1 MRLVPDTPPACS
13 SDPAGWLRARVAELE
28 AANARLRQAAA
39 DRDELAAAQLA
50 SERARADSLALQ
62 VAALVAQVEDLRRQ
76 LGKDS
81 STSSKPPSSD
91 SPYKK
96 KPRDRSLRGRSG
108 RKPGKQPG
116 AQSSTLKQTDNPD
129 DTVRCGPAACGCC
142 GHDLTGEPVLGTPQK
157 RQVFEASP
165 PPPPTVTEYQV
176 AAKQCPD
183 CGEISVGLAPAG
195 VTGRVQ
201 YGPRVHASTALA
213 VCANYLPVARAA
225 RLVAALTGVNVSAG
239 FVAGVRGKA
248 ARLLAPFMDRVRE
261 LLPAVPVLYADETPA
276 RACGKLHYVHVACTE
291 FLTAMHTGDRTKEAI
306 DAGGV
311 LPGYAGTIV
320 RDGYK
325 GYEHLTDA
333 LHAWCGAHGLRDL
346 AGLYRFDPGGQVW
359 ARAMAD
365 LLIDA
370 NAAATAARS
379 SGQARLDQAQLA
391 AIKAR
396 YRGAV
401 AKGITDNQHKRTQ
414 MAKDGLRLAR
424 RFRDHEDMILRF
436 TTDLAVGFT
445 SNQAERDVRPVKVQ
459 MRTSGGCWRTL
470 LGLADFAIVQSY
482 LSTAA
487 FSRGRDPQRRS
498 DPRVC
503 AAQRLIVRTL
513 PCATSVVQVCYRRV
527 VLAEWLS
534 WVMSSRLAARAAF
547 RSWSRSPSWRR
558 RSAACCWRWTISW
571 FRTSMSAGA
580 PSPDSRHA
588 CSPSASESR
597 FSSCRFRASSRM
609 ARSWAASRSACR
621 DARVTAGPGAVP
633 AEGGAASMAWIFSS
647 RSRCR

>member
-1 MRLVPDTPPACS
+1 MPDTPHVPAP
-13 SDPAGWLRARVAELE
+13 DEVALLRARVAELE
-28 AANARLRQAAA
+28 EVNARLRQAAR

-50 SERARADSLALQ
+50 ARDAQ
-62 VAALVAQVEDLRRQ
+62 VAALAAQVEELRRR
-76 LGKDS
+76 LDKDS

-116 AQSSTLKQTDNPD
+116 AESSTLLQSPD
-129 DTVRCGPAACGCC
+129 PDETVLCGPAACGCC

-165 PPPPTVTEYQV
+165 PPPPAVTEYQV
-176 AAKQCPD
+176 AAKCCPG
-183 CGEISVGLAPAG
+183 CGVVSVGLAPAG

-201 YGPRVHASTALA
+201 YGPLVHAKTALA

-225 RLVAALTGVNVSAG
+225 RLLAALTGVSVSAG

-261 LLPAVPVLYADETPA
+261 LLPAAPVLYADETPA
-276 RACGKLHYVHVACTE
+276 RAAGKLRYVHVACTE
-291 FLTAMHTGDRTKEAI
+291 FLTAMHTGDRTSEAI
-306 DAGGV
+306 DSGGV
-311 LPGYAGTIV
+311 LPGYAGTIA

-346 AGLYRFDPGGQVW
+346 AGLYRFDPDGQLW
-359 ARAMAD
+359 ARSMAD

-370 NAAATAARS
+370 NARATAARS
-379 SGQARLDQAQLA
+379 AGQASLSDAGLTGIRSW
-391 AIKAR
+391 

-401 AKGITDNQHKRTQ
+401 AKGIADNQHKHTQ

-436 TTDLAVGFT
+436 ATDLAVGFT

-459 MRTSGGCWRTL
+459 QRTSGGTWRTL

-482 LSTAA
+482 LSTTAKWGIGA
-487 FSRGRDPQRRS
+487 LD
-498 DPRVC
+498 
-503 AAQRLIVRTL
+503 ALTRLFTDGPWL
-513 PCATSVVQVCYRRV
+513 PPAT
-527 VLAEWLS
+527 E
-534 WVMSSRLAARAAF
+534 
-547 RSWSRSPSWRR
+547 P
-558 RSAACCWRWTISW
+558 
-571 FRTSMSAGA
+571 
-580 PSPDSRHA
+580 P
-588 CSPSASESR
+588 
-597 FSSCRFRASSRM
+597 
-609 ARSWAASRSACR
+609 
-621 DARVTAGPGAVP
+621 
-633 AEGGAASMAWIFSS
+633 
-647 RSRCR
+647 